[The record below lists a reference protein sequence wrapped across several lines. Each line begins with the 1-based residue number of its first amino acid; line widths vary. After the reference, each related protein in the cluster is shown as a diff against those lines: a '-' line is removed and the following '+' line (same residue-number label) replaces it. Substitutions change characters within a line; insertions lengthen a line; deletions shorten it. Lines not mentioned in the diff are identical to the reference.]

1 MVGIKFKEIN
11 KGEHLLFESNDTVVE
26 YYDSLVNIPIVGFV
40 TSSAFDNNFLFI
52 IFNLC
57 LFMHRLQ
64 SLSNIK

>member
-40 TSSAFDNNFLFI
+40 TSSAFDNTI
-52 IFNLC
+52 INK
-57 LFMHRLQ
+57 
-64 SLSNIK
+64 SLDTSRVSRHKR

>member
-40 TSSAFDNNFLFI
+40 TSSAFDNTI
-52 IFNLC
+52 MSI
-57 LFMHRLQ
+57 
-64 SLSNIK
+64 